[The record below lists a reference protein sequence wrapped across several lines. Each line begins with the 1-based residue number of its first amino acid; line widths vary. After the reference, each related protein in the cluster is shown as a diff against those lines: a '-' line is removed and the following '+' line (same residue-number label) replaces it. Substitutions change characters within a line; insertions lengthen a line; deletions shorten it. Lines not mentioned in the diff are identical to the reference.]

1 MSYTK
6 RFRWVAA
13 LTGALAIAA
22 LALVLVAKFA
32 GTRGDAIADG
42 TVWTCSM
49 HPQIRMDHKDICP
62 LCGMDLTPLAKKA
75 DEPKSAAGPT
85 AADAGHHLSLSEHAR
100 EMATVET
107 AVVEPRALFKELRTV
122 GKIEF
127 DETTVAHITARIAGR
142 VDEVFADFPG
152 TQVKVGDHLV
162 SIYSPDLY
170 ATQSEFLANYRRTR
184 ASGSAGLDALYNSS
198 RRRLELW
205 GVTEGQIDE
214 LIRSGTPQTH
224 LTIFAPQGG
233 TIVEKSIRA
242 GQYVSEGDSL
252 YEIADLRH
260 VWLILDVYESDLT
273 WIRFGQEVDVS
284 LESIPGEKFV
294 GQVAFIEPVLNEAT
308 RSVRVRVVLRNDQG
322 FFKPGM
328 YAQALI
334 RVRLLNDGRPAPTG
348 IEGKYA
354 CPMHPYITSDEP
366 GRCSVCDMPL
376 EQVPADPRAAELG
389 DDPKILAVP
398 YTAVLT
404 TGQRQLVYVEVA
416 PGEYHLVE
424 PRLGPRTG
432 DYYPVI
438 DGLETGWRVVTRGS
452 FLLDSQFQIAGHP
465 SLLYPEGIEG
475 GGVGH
480 QHGTASGTT
489 DAKPRE
495 GGAQQGDEHKGHVM
509 PEDHSQ
515 HAK

>member
-1 MSYTK
+1 MSSRRNYTLIATAIG
-6 RFRWVAA
+6 V
-13 LTGALAIAA
+13 LVLAT
-22 LALVLVAKFA
+22 LALLVV
-32 GTRGDAIADG
+32 GDFTGGQNGAVADG

-49 HPQIRMDHKDICP
+49 HPQIRLDHKDICP

-75 DEPKSAAGPT
+75 DQPSGGPS

-107 AVVEPRALFKELRTV
+107 VVVEPRALHKELRTV

-152 TQVKVGDHLV
+152 TIVKVGDHLV

-170 ATQSEFLANYRRTR
+170 ATQSEFLTNYRRVRSNGT
-184 ASGSAGLDALYNSS
+184 AGVEALFNSS

-205 GVTEGQIDE
+205 GITNEQIEE
-214 LIRSGTPQTH
+214 LIQSGTPQTH

-233 TIVEKSIRA
+233 TIVQKSIRA
-242 GQYVSEGDSL
+242 GQYVAEGDSL

-260 VWLILDVYESDLT
+260 VWLILEVYETDLA
-273 WIRFGQEVDVS
+273 WIQFGQEVEVS
-284 LESIPGEKFV
+284 LESLPGETFV
-294 GQVAFIEPVLNEAT
+294 GQVAFIEPVLNEST
-308 RSVRVRVVLRNDQG
+308 RTVRVRVVLRNEEG
-322 FFKPGM
+322 FFRPGM
-328 YAQALI
+328 FAEALI
-334 RVRLLNDGRPAPTG
+334 RVRLLPDGRPAPTG
-348 IEGKYA
+348 IEGKFA
-354 CPMHPYITSDEP
+354 CPMHPYINSDEA

-376 EQVPADPRAAELG
+376 EQVPGGSRLAELG
-389 DDPKILAVP
+389 VDPKVLAVP

-416 PGEYHLVE
+416 SGEYHLVE

-438 DGLETGWRVVTRGS
+438 EGLEAGWRVVTRGS

-465 SLLYPEGIEG
+465 SLLYPEGIQG

-480 QHGTASGTT
+480 DHGGSTAPPESSP
-489 DAKPRE
+489 ARSE
-495 GGAQQGDEHKGHVM
+495 ERGGAGQEGQNAPNE
-509 PEDHSQ
+509 HSQ
-515 HAK
+515 HEK